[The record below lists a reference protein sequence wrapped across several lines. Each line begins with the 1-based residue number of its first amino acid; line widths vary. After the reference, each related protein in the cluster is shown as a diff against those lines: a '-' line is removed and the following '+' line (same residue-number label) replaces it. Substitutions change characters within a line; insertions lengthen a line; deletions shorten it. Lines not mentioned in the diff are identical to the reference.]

1 MKLYTINRTS
11 SPEWDTYI
19 GAVVAAHNK
28 EEAQNTH
35 PNGDVWVSH
44 GYYTDGKVDEYYNSL
59 DNWVEPYNVVVEYI
73 GEASKT
79 IKKPRVIMSSYN
91 AG

>member
-1 MKLYTINRTS
+1 MKLYTITITS
-11 SPEWDTYI
+11 LPLFDAYY

-28 EEAQNTH
+28 EEARNMH
-35 PNGDVWVSH
+35 PNGDVWIGH
-44 GYYTDGKVDEYYNSL
+44 GYYTDGVVDEYYNSV
-59 DNWVEPYNVVVEYI
+59 DTWVEPEHVVVEYI

-79 IKKPRVIMSSYN
+79 IKKPCVIISSYN